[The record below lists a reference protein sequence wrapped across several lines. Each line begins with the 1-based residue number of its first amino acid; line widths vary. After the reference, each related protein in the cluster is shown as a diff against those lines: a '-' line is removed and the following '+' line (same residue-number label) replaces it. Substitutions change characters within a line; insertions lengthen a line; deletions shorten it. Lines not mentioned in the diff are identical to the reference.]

1 MGDLGVSVMGKGWYD
16 GRKWGSW
23 KEGGT
28 VCGYEAHSW
37 NERVAGDD
45 KELEREAL
53 QRLESQRTQE
63 SGCLGPITM
72 VAGQSTDPED
82 FRE

>member
-53 QRLESQRTQE
+53 
-63 SGCLGPITM
+63 
-72 VAGQSTDPED
+72 
-82 FRE
+82 